1 MARMTRAVLLLA
13 VAVAAVSGKSLTKD
27 NYEEH
32 SAGKSVFIKFQA
44 PWCSALPNMLLE
56 RCVVLARRHV
66 MTLCC

>member
-1 MARMTRAVLLLA
+1 MRAVLLLA

-44 PWCSALPNMLLE
+44 PW
-56 RCVVLARRHV
+56 
-66 MTLCC
+66 